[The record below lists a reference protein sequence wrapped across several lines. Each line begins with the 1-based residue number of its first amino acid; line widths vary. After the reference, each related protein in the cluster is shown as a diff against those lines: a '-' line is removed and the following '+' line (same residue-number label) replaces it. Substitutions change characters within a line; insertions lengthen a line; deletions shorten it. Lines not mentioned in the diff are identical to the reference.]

1 MEREV
6 TKKVKS
12 ILNNAMKLGIEY
24 EDSHTRP
31 EHFILSLINDNNN
44 LVISIFKMLQVDI
57 DNLFEDLT
65 IRLNESDLNPRI
77 MNVKRSKLPL
87 GKDMKII
94 FNKVDYESEKLNDNH
109 VGTIHVL
116 LAMLSMNT
124 NLTINSIFSKN
135 GIDYN
140 NFKHMV
146 NKSKNS
152 SEGIKNMIDDND
164 EPLENHGGPNKSKKQ
179 IPNKQISRTPVLDN
193 FCMDVTKSANEGRI
207 DPVVGREAEV
217 KRLTQILSRRKKNN
231 PVLIGEPGVGK
242 SAIVDGLALMIS
254 NGSAPRVLLNKR
266 ILAFDLT
273 SIVAG
278 TKYRGQFEERMKAI
292 VEELRNDPDTILFID
307 ELHTMVGAG
316 NASGSLD
323 ASNIFKPALARGDIQ
338 IIGATTINEFR
349 ENIEK
354 DGALTRRFQ
363 QILVE
368 QPTLDETLIIL
379 KNLKSTYENH
389 HKVIYTNEAIE
400 LCVSMS
406 DRYIMERAMPDKAID
421 VMDEA
426 GANANI
432 NQKAP
437 LKIKTLEAQRESII
451 TEKKNV
457 VATQNYEEAAKL
469 RDQETKINTEL
480 AEHKEMWLK
489 SMDENRATVTAEI
502 ISEVVSVMTGIPLTK
517 INLKETR
524 ALVNMEADIKRNV
537 IGQDEAVEKVSQAIK
552 RGRLGIKDKNRPSSF
567 IFLGQTGV
575 GKCFLSD
582 TQIVIRNK
590 TTNLVEKIDI
600 NELMKRIKH

>member
-24 EDSHTRP
+24 EDSHTRA